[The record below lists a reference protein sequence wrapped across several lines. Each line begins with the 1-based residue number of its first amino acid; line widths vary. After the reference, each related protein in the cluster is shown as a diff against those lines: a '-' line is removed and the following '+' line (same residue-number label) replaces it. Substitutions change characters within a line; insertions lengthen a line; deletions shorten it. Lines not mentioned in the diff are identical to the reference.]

1 MSEAA
6 RDAMRRGWCPSTL
19 KPMETGDGWLVRL
32 YPPGARLTPQQLGRI
47 AALALAHG
55 NGLVEI
61 SARASLQLRGVTALS
76 HPRLVDDLLAEGLL
90 DEPDR
95 DGPKRITLVSPLAG
109 LPRLDAVLPIDAFAL
124 AERIE
129 AAARTIEGLPPK
141 CTVIV
146 DDGGPSSL
154 DGIAGDIRLVGAGG
168 GRIVLSLADGPCY
181 GPLAEGEAPDLVA
194 AILRRFAALR
204 RAAPERIRRLR
215 DLPADALSGLVDL
228 PDAAAPAPRP
238 APRCAG
244 LFSQSDGRVTALIAL
259 PFGRS
264 RAEMLAALAQAVR
277 DEPAEIRPSP
287 WRGLAFRGLSPAA
300 AGALLARAQAQGLI
314 VDDSDP
320 RLSVQACAGSPA
332 CTRAQAPAAAD
343 ADRLAGTLAALL
355 REGLDLHVSGCA
367 KGCAHPAAADLT
379 LTGRDGRYEVV
390 MEGRAGDAPLATLD
404 LPALLARL
412 QPGQDWHA
420 RLEARGTR
428 RNR

>member
-1 MSEAA
+1 
-6 RDAMRRGWCPSTL
+6 MRRGWCPSTL

-32 YPPGARLTPQQLGRI
+32 HPPGARLTPQQLGRI

-55 NGLVEI
+55 NGLFEI
-61 SARASLQLRGVTALS
+61 SARASLQLRGVTQDS
-76 HPRLVDDLLAEGLL
+76 HPRLVDDLLAGGLV
-90 DEPDR
+90 DEADG

-109 LPRLDAVLPIDAFAL
+109 LSRRDGDLPIDTFAL

-141 CTVIV
+141 CAVIV

-154 DGIAGDIRLVGAGG
+154 DGIAADIRLVGTASGQLLLSVAE
-168 GRIVLSLADGPCY
+168 GRWC
-181 GPLAEGEAPDLVA
+181 GPLAEAETPALVGT
-194 AILRRFAALR
+194 ILSRFAALR
-204 RAAPERIRRLR
+204 RAAPAQIRRLR
-215 DLPADALSGLVDL
+215 DLPADALAGLVPL
-228 PDAAAPAPRP
+228 PDTAVPVSRP
-238 APRCAG
+238 APQRAG
-244 LFSQSDGRVTALIAL
+244 LFRQEDGRMTALIAL

-264 RAEMLAALAQAVR
+264 RAETLAALAQAVQ
-277 DEPAEIRPSP
+277 DAPAEIRLSP
-287 WRGLAFRGLSPAA
+287 WRGLAFRGLSPS
-300 AGALLARAQAQGLI
+300 GAEAVLELAQAQGLI
-314 VDDSDP
+314 VDDGDP

-343 ADRLAGTLAALL
+343 AGRVAGAIAGLL
-355 REGLDLHVSGCA
+355 GEGLDLHISGCA
-367 KGCAHPAAADLT
+367 KGCAHPGAADLT

-390 MEGRAGDAPLATLD
+390 FGGRAGDTPLATLD

-420 RLEARGTR
+420 RLAAGGTR